1 MYPSTKRRASSDT
14 LVPETD
20 SMHPMIQ
27 LHFSIQLRDKPENER
42 RVSIIVIQLWN
53 FLVQNCLS
61 EIKDI

>member
-1 MYPSTKRRASSDT
+1 MYPSTKRRVSSDT

-27 LHFSIQLRDKPENER
+27 LYFSIQLRIKPENER

-53 FLVQNCLS
+53 FLVQIACQ
-61 EIKDI
+61 K